1 MLVETR
7 FIASLPTAKHCKDYD
22 QAERS
27 GGFSRLF
34 VFSGQSTTI
43 FSLLHKLYRI
53 KRYLCIPSI
62 SNHMKRAFLLTFIIM
77 AIGIEAS
84 LACTN
89 LIVGKKASTDGS
101 VMCTYNCDGFGFSG
115 SLWHIPS
122 GQHEKGEK
130 IAVRGWG
137 PVHEGRYVDQVDYTY
152 GVVGLM
158 NEKQVTIVETTF
170 DGKLELVNRE
180 GLLDYFTLMR
190 LALQRSA
197 TAREAIRCMAELVE
211 EYGYNSSGETITI
224 CDPNE
229 AWIMEI
235 VGKGMGNNGAVWVA
249 LRVPDDCICAHAN
262 LSRIRQFPLEKKGSY
277 KSLSSKSFKHL
288 NRPEVECIYAADV
301 ISFAKKWGYYMGKDE
316 DFSFRDAYCPIDF
329 ENVRYA
335 DARVWSFF
343 RHHYSHEEMDK
354 YLPYINGDFSE
365 YDHLPLW
372 IKPDKP
378 LSLRDLQAD
387 MRDHFEGTPLDMTS
401 DMTAGPWGMPIRPLP
416 MHFKDSDSLDY
427 FRERPIATQQSGFTM
442 TCQMRSWLPND
453 VGGVTWFNCDDANM
467 VAYVP
472 VYCCVTQVPDPFREE
487 NNPRNEFSDKS
498 AFWMNNWVANM
509 VYPRYSMMIGDL
521 RKAQNELEDYYF
533 ADQDSVL
540 VAINGMMPDERQQ
553 YLNRKSIAYA
563 DRMMERWD
571 RLAKYLIVRYNDQII
586 KRVGDDGKL
595 IRWGYDTPG
604 YDQQFI
610 DAIGKSTGDRYR
622 LKKVIER
629 RER

>member
-1 MLVETR
+1 MKKILITILLAMLGWES
-7 FIASLPTAKHCKDYD
+7 AS
-22 QAERS
+22 
-27 GGFSRLF
+27 
-34 VFSGQSTTI
+34 
-43 FSLLHKLYRI
+43 
-53 KRYLCIPSI
+53 
-62 SNHMKRAFLLTFIIM
+62 
-77 AIGIEAS
+77 
-84 LACTN
+84 ACTN

-115 SLWHIPS
+115 SLSYSPS
-122 GQHEKGEK
+122 GRHEPGEL
-130 IAVRGWG
+130 IAIHGWG
-137 PVHEGRYVDQVDYTY
+137 PSHEGRYVKQVEYTY
-152 GVVGLM
+152 NVIGLM

-170 DGKLELVNRE
+170 DGRLELVNPD
-180 GLLDYFTLMR
+180 GLLDYFSLMR
-190 LALQRSA
+190 LALQRSS
-197 TAREAIRCMAELVE
+197 TAREAIKCMAELVE

-224 CDPNE
+224 CDPEE

-235 VGKGMGNNGAVWVA
+235 IGKGQDRQGAVWVA

-262 LSRIRQFPLEKKGSY
+262 LSRIREFPLESGKRKVESGKLFSLDG
-277 KSLSSKSFKHL
+277 KSISSKNLKKI
-288 NRPEVECIYAADV
+288 NDPKVDCVYAYDV
-301 ISFAKKWGYYMGKDE
+301 ISFAREKGFFNGKDE
-316 DFSFRDAYCPIDF
+316 DFSFREAYCPIDF

-354 YLPYINGDFSE
+354 YLPYINGDFE
-365 YDHLPLW
+365 QCDHLPLW

-378 LSLRDLQAD
+378 LSLRDLQQD

-416 MHFKDSDSLDY
+416 MHFKDSDSLAY

-472 VYCCVTQVPDPFREE
+472 LYCCITQVPDCFRPE
-487 NNPRNEFSDKS
+487 NNPRAEFSDKS

-521 RKAQNELEDYYF
+521 RKAQKELEDYYF
-533 ADQDSVL
+533 TDQDKV
-540 VAINGMMPDERQQ
+540 VEAIKDMTPADRQSF
-553 YLNRKSIAYA
+553 LNRKSIAYA
-563 DRMMERWD
+563 EKMMQRWD
-571 RLAKYLIVRYNDQII
+571 QLAKHLIVRYNDQIVR
-586 KRVGDDGKL
+586 RVDEKGNFT
-595 IRWGYDTPG
+595 RWGHETPG

-610 DAIGKSTGDRYR
+610 DAVHKATGDRYL
-622 LKKVIER
+622 LKEVIDR

>member
-1 MLVETR
+1 MKKILITILLAMLGWES
-7 FIASLPTAKHCKDYD
+7 AS
-22 QAERS
+22 
-27 GGFSRLF
+27 
-34 VFSGQSTTI
+34 
-43 FSLLHKLYRI
+43 
-53 KRYLCIPSI
+53 
-62 SNHMKRAFLLTFIIM
+62 
-77 AIGIEAS
+77 
-84 LACTN
+84 ACTN

-115 SLWHIPS
+115 SLSYSPS
-122 GQHEKGEK
+122 GRHEPGEL
-130 IAVRGWG
+130 IAIHGWG
-137 PVHEGRYVDQVDYTY
+137 PSHEGRYVKQVEYTY
-152 GVVGLM
+152 NVVGLM

-170 DGKLELVNRE
+170 DGRLELVNPD
-180 GLLDYFTLMR
+180 GLLDYFSLMR
-190 LALQRSA
+190 LALQRSS
-197 TAREAIRCMAELVE
+197 TAREAIKCMAELVE

-224 CDPNE
+224 CDPEE

-235 VGKGMGNNGAVWVA
+235 IGKGPDRQGAVWVA

-262 LSRIRQFPLEKKGSY
+262 LSRIREFPLESGKRKVESGKLFSLDG
-277 KSLSSKSFKHL
+277 KSISSKNLKKI
-288 NRPEVECIYAADV
+288 NDPKVDCVYAYDV
-301 ISFAKKWGYYMGKDE
+301 ISFAREKGFFNGKDE

-343 RHHYSHEEMDK
+343 RHHYSHKEMDR
-354 YLPYINGDFSE
+354 YLPYINGDFE
-365 YDHLPLW
+365 LCDHLPLW

-378 LSLRDLQAD
+378 LSLRDLQQD

-416 MHFKDSDSLDY
+416 MHFKDSDSLAY

-472 VYCCVTQVPDPFREE
+472 LYCCITQVPDCFRPE
-487 NNPRNEFSDKS
+487 NNPRAEFSDKS

-521 RKAQNELEDYYF
+521 RKAQKELEDYYF
-533 ADQDSVL
+533 TDQDKV
-540 VAINGMMPDERQQ
+540 VEAIKDMTPADRQSF
-553 YLNRKSIAYA
+553 LNRKSIAYA
-563 DRMMERWD
+563 EKMMQRWD
-571 RLAKYLIVRYNDQII
+571 QLAKHLIVRYNDQIVR
-586 KRVGDDGKL
+586 RVDENGQFT
-595 IRWGYDTPG
+595 RWGHETPG

-610 DAIGKSTGDRYR
+610 DAVHKATGDRYL
-622 LKKVIER
+622 LKEVIDR

>member
-1 MLVETR
+1 M
-7 FIASLPTAKHCKDYD
+7 K
-22 QAERS
+22 
-27 GGFSRLF
+27 RLF
-34 VFSGQSTTI
+34 FATLMVI
-43 FSLLHKLYRI
+43 LLGWE
-53 KRYLCIPSI
+53 PV
-62 SNHMKRAFLLTFIIM
+62 M
-77 AIGIEAS
+77 
-84 LACTN
+84 ACTN
-89 LIVGKKASTDGS
+89 LIVGKKASIDGS

-115 SLWHIPS
+115 SLSYSPS
-122 GQHEKGEK
+122 GRHESSEL
-130 IAVRGWG
+130 IEIHGWG
-137 PVHEGRYVDQVDYTY
+137 PSHKGQYVKQVEYTY
-152 GVVGLM
+152 NIVGLM

-170 DGKLELVNRE
+170 DGRLMLVNQE
-180 GLLDYFTLMR
+180 GLLDYFSLMR
-190 LALQRSA
+190 LALQRSS

-211 EYGYNSSGETITI
+211 EYGYNSSGETLTI

-235 VGKGMGNNGAVWVA
+235 IGKGPGNKGAVWVA

-262 LSRIRQFPLEKKGSY
+262 LSRIRQFPLEKHSK
-277 KSLSSKSFKHL
+277 KSISSKNLKKI
-288 NRPEVECIYAADV
+288 NNPEVECVYAADV
-301 ISFAKKWGYYMGKDE
+301 ISFAKEWGFYSGKDE

-354 YLPYINGDFSE
+354 YLPYINGDFDVC
-365 YDHLPLW
+365 DHLPLW

-378 LSLRDLQAD
+378 LSLRDLQND

-401 DMTAGPWGMPIRPLP
+401 DVTAGPWGMPVRPLP
-416 MHFKDSDSLDY
+416 MHFKDSDSIAY
-427 FRERPIATQQSGFTM
+427 FRERPIACQQSGFTM
-442 TCQMRSWLPND
+442 TCQMRSWLPNN

-472 VYCCVTQVPDPFREE
+472 LYCCITQVPDCFRQE

-540 VAINGMMPDERQQ
+540 VAIKDMMPADRQS

-563 DRMMERWD
+563 DKMMQRWD
-571 RLAKYLIVRYNDQII
+571 KLAKYLIVKYNDQVV
-586 KRVGDDGKL
+586 KRVDKDGNFQ
-595 IRWGYDTPG
+595 RWGHDAQG

-610 DAIGKSTGDRYR
+610 DAIGKTTGDRYK
-622 LKKVIER
+622 LKEVIKR

>member
-1 MLVETR
+1 MKRTFLILLLFT
-7 FIASLPTAKHCKDYD
+7 
-22 QAERS
+22 
-27 GGFSRLF
+27 LF
-34 VFSGQSTTI
+34 VEPI
-43 FSLLHKLYRI
+43 
-53 KRYLCIPSI
+53 
-62 SNHMKRAFLLTFIIM
+62 
-77 AIGIEAS
+77 

-115 SLWHIPS
+115 SLFYSPAGRHDKD
-122 GQHEKGEK
+122 EL
-130 IAVRGWG
+130 IAIHGWG
-137 PVHEGRYVDQVDYTY
+137 PAHEGQYVKQVEYTY
-152 GVVGLM
+152 NVVGLM

-170 DGKLELVNRE
+170 DGRLELVNDE
-180 GLLDYFTLMR
+180 GLLDYFSLMR
-190 LALQRSA
+190 LALQRSS
-197 TAREAIRCMAELVE
+197 TAREAIRCMAELVD
-211 EYGYNSSGETITI
+211 EYGYNSSGETITV

-235 VGKGMGNNGAVWVA
+235 IGKGKGCKGAVWVA
-249 LRVPDDCICAHAN
+249 LRIPDDCICAHAN
-262 LSRIRQFPLEKKGSY
+262 LSRIRQFPQEQKKSY
-277 KSLSSKSFKHL
+277 KSISSKNL
-288 NRPEVECIYAADV
+288 QNINRPEVECVYAYDV
-301 ISFAKKWGYYMGKDE
+301 ISFARELGFFSGNDAE
-316 DFSFRDAYCPIDF
+316 FSFRDAYCPIDF

-343 RHHYSHEEMDK
+343 RHHYNKAEMDK
-354 YLPYINGDFSE
+354 YLPYINGDFGKC
-365 YDHLPLW
+365 DHLPLW
-372 IKPDKP
+372 IKPDAP
-378 LSLRDLQAD
+378 LSLRDLQND

-416 MHFKDSDSLDY
+416 MHFKDKDSIDY

-472 VYCCVTQVPDPFREE
+472 LYCCITQVPDAFRQE
-487 NNPRNEFSDKS
+487 NNPRNEFSFES

-521 RKAQNELEDYYF
+521 RIAQKELEDYYF

-540 VAINGMMPDERQQ
+540 LAIKNLQPADRQS
-553 YLNRKSIAYA
+553 YLNRKSIDYTS
-563 DRMMERWD
+563 RMMQRWD
-571 RLAKYLIVRYNDQII
+571 KLAKYLIVKYNDQII
-586 KRVGDDGKL
+586 RRTDENGNFL
-595 IRWGYDTPG
+595 RWGYDTPG

-610 DAIGKSTGDRYR
+610 DAIGTSTGDRYK
-622 LKKVIER
+622 LEKVIER

>member
-1 MLVETR
+1 MKKTVFLSFAFML
-7 FIASLPTAKHCKDYD
+7 IGLQTA
-22 QAERS
+22 
-27 GGFSRLF
+27 
-34 VFSGQSTTI
+34 
-43 FSLLHKLYRI
+43 
-53 KRYLCIPSI
+53 
-62 SNHMKRAFLLTFIIM
+62 M
-77 AIGIEAS
+77 
-84 LACTN
+84 ACTN

-115 SLWHIPS
+115 SLSYSPS
-122 GQHEKGEK
+122 GRHADGEL
-130 IAVRGWG
+130 IAIHGWG
-137 PVHEGRYVDQVDYTY
+137 PSHEGQYVKQVPYTY
-152 GVVGLM
+152 NVVGLM

-170 DGKLELVNRE
+170 DGRLELVNNE
-180 GLLDYFTLMR
+180 GLLDYFSLMR
-190 LALQRSA
+190 LALQRCA
-197 TAREAIRCMAELVE
+197 NARDAIQCMAELVE
-211 EYGYNSSGETITI
+211 EYGYNSSGETLTV

-235 VGKGMGNNGAVWVA
+235 IGKGPGRKGAVWVA

-262 LSRIRQFPLEKKGSY
+262 LSRIRQFPLESGKRKAESG
-277 KSLSSKSFKHL
+277 KSISSKNFKKLHQ
-288 NRPEVECIYAADV
+288 PQVECVYAWDV
-301 ISFAKKWGYYMGKDE
+301 ISLAREKGFFSGKDE

-343 RHHYSHEEMDK
+343 RHHTDPEEMDK
-354 YLPYINGDFSE
+354 YLPYLNGDFSE

-378 LSLRDLQAD
+378 LSLRDLQRD
-387 MRDHFEGTPLDMTS
+387 MRDHFEGTALDMTS

-427 FRERPIATQQSGFTM
+427 FRERPIACQQSGFTM
-442 TCQMRSWLPND
+442 TCQMRSWLPDD

-472 VYCCVTQVPDPFREE
+472 LYCCITQVPDPFRPE
-487 NNPRNEFSDKS
+487 NNPRTEFSEQS

-521 RKAQNELEDYYF
+521 REAQNELEDYYF
-533 ADQDSVL
+533 ADQDTVL
-540 VAINGMMPDERQQ
+540 AAIKDLMPAERQSF
-553 YLNRKSIAYA
+553 LNRKSIDYA
-563 DRMMERWD
+563 NRMMTRWD
-571 RLAKYLIVRYNDQII
+571 QLAKRLIVRYNDQIVR
-586 KRVGDDGKL
+586 RVGEDGRFL
-595 IRWGYDTPG
+595 RWGHDTPG

-610 DAIGKSTGDRYR
+610 DAIGPATGDRYR
-622 LKKVIER
+622 LKEVIER